1 MNIVEL
7 LEEPELHD
15 VEECKGLFFR
25 VSVNDYYFVRERN
38 EYTYSTRIRLLKSI
52 SCPGCSQCQWLL
64 DDYGECGAM
73 PILPDDLRNGDVVT
87 IAVTNISHDYETGY
101 VDGYDLEFVKVKQ

>member
-7 LEEPELHD
+7 LEEPDLHAVD
-15 VEECKGLFFR
+15 ECKGLFFR
-25 VSVNDYYFVRERN
+25 VSVNDYFVKERG
-38 EYTYSTRIRLLKSI
+38 EYTYSTRLRLLKSI

-73 PILPDDLRNGDVVT
+73 PILPEGLNHNAIVELR
-87 IAVTNISHDYETGY
+87 VTNLSRDWETGS
-101 VDGYDLEFVKVKQ
+101 VDDWDLGFVEVKQ